1 MENKLKITTERLINA
16 INESTCAFTAAM
28 SAMERLKGAG
38 FTELTLEECW
48 DIKKGGKYYINVHDS
63 SVFAFSIGKD
73 FHNGMLRVAA
83 AHTDHPCLYI
93 KPSPEMIAKG
103 YGKLNL
109 LIGCCSQCY
118 YADFRKACCFCYL
131 KAP

>member
-48 DIKKGGKYYINVHDS
+48 DIKKGG
-63 SVFAFSIGKD
+63 
-73 FHNGMLRVAA
+73 
-83 AHTDHPCLYI
+83 
-93 KPSPEMIAKG
+93 
-103 YGKLNL
+103 
-109 LIGCCSQCY
+109 
-118 YADFRKACCFCYL
+118 
-131 KAP
+131 